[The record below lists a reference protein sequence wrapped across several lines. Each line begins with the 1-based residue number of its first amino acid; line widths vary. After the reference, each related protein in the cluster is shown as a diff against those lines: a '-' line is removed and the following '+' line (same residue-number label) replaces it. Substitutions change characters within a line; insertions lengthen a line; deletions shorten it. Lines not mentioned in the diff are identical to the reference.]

1 MIEAVGLPHSIDR
14 CLRCRCERRAR
25 GADQRRNQQGLAGL
39 DEVGIGEIVG
49 RDQLIDGDAEAL
61 SDGAE
66 CIAGLHDV

>member
-1 MIEAVGLPHSIDR
+1 MIEAVGLPHSIGR
-14 CLRCRCERRAR
+14 CLRRRCERRAR

-61 SDGAE
+61 GDGAE
-66 CIAGLHDV
+66 CIASLHDV